1 MNYILPKS
9 SMWWDKAKSNQ
20 GGATDHKFLMKLHKI
35 TVFKVCVTSWIQRYF
50 ENYRFVVWPHISSQ
64 ANNKHKHHHHQN
76 IHWLINMKLAVLTY
90 YDRNYVV
97 DTSLAS
103 SAKISFYIL
112 MLSIFQ
118 SSISYITKNFAGYK
132 SSSIYSFKVKEN
144 VIQ

>member
-1 MNYILPKS
+1 
-9 SMWWDKAKSNQ
+9 MWWDKAKSNQ

-35 TVFKVCVTSWIQRYF
+35 TVFEVCVTSWIQRYF

-103 SAKISFYIL
+103 SAKISFRIFYAVYIL
-112 MLSIFQ
+112 EFNFIHNEMSL
-118 SSISYITKNFAGYK
+118 NFAGYK